1 MPHTIFYFLCYN
13 TNTIVFRLKEALAL
27 AYVKFISNPPTSIS
41 IPYWFITDYMPQA
54 LGGYVKVYLYIFA
67 LYHDP
72 SIEGISL
79 EDSAKVLNMLCS
91 ELTTAL
97 EYWNTHGVL
106 QFKMLSDEDFELT
119 FELDKPTSAPTVGRT
134 ASVETKTQRTFIQQ
148 TRPHYTSDEL
158 TLYCKEHTSIANLFT
173 VCEKHLGRLLSST
186 DQQVLYGLYDWLNLP
201 LDLIEYLVQY
211 CASNNHTHIRYIE
224 KVALGW
230 VDQGIKT
237 VEDAKAQASITK
249 KYRTI
254 LKALGMTGET
264 ITKHQKELIDKWLN
278 DYAFDIGVILE
289 ACNRTV
295 TYSSSPS
302 LNYLGSILDKWKEK
316 GIRTLEEVATL
327 DQNHSKEQE
336 AAKSKGNKTAKSKNP
351 HFTTTYSHNWDLD
364 ELEKRERQFL
374 EQKIYGG
381 N

>member
-1 MPHTIFYFLCYN
+1 M
-13 TNTIVFRLKEALAL
+13 
-27 AYVKFISNPPTSIS
+27 AYVKFIPNPPASIS
-41 IPYWFITDYMPQA
+41 IPYWFITTYMPQA
-54 LGGYVKVYLYIFA
+54 LGGYVKVYLYLFA
-67 LYHDP
+67 LYQDHSLD
-72 SIEGISL
+72 SISL
-79 EDSAKVLNMLCS
+79 EDCAKVLDMLYS
-91 ELTTAL
+91 ELISAL
-97 EYWNTHGVL
+97 DYWHTQKVVDFIL
-106 QFKMLSDEDFELT
+106 LSDDEYELT
-119 FELDKPTSAPTVGRT
+119 FSLTQPAASINTEVT
-134 ASVETKTQRTFIQQ
+134 ASVETKTQRTFVQQ

-158 TLYCKEHTSIANLFT
+158 TLYCQEHSSIANLFT

-230 VDQGIKT
+230 VDQGIKC

-249 KYRTI
+249 QYRTI
-254 LKALGMTGET
+254 LKALGMTSET
-264 ITKHQKELIDKWLN
+264 ITRHQKELLDKWLN
-278 DYAFDIGVILE
+278 DYAFDLSVILE

-302 LNYLGSILDKWKEK
+302 LNYLGSILDKWQEK
-316 GIRTLEEVATL
+316 NIRTLEDITKL
-327 DQNHSKEQE
+327 DQTHSKEQE
-336 AAKSKGNKTAKSKNP
+336 ATKTKNGKATKSKNP

-364 ELEKRERQFL
+364 ELEKRERQYL
-374 EQKIYGG
+374 EEQIYGG

>member
-1 MPHTIFYFLCYN
+1 M
-13 TNTIVFRLKEALAL
+13 
-27 AYVKFISNPPTSIS
+27 AYVKFIPQTPTSIN
-41 IPYWFITDYMPQA
+41 IPYWFIKNYMPQA
-54 LGGYVKVYLYIFA
+54 LGGYVKVYLYLFA
-67 LYHDP
+67 MYQSADLEGMALENAAKDLDMLY
-72 SIEGISL
+72 
-79 EDSAKVLNMLCS
+79 S
-91 ELTTAL
+91 ELVSAL
-97 EYWNTHGVL
+97 EYWHEKKVID
-106 QFKMLSDEDFELT
+106 FKLVSDEEFELS
-119 FELDKPTSAPTVGRT
+119 FFLAEPANKRI
-134 ASVETKTQRTFIQQ
+134 VEKVNTPINKGTRAFIQQ

-158 TLYCKEHTSIANLFT
+158 TLYCQEHTSIANLFT

-211 CASNNHTHIRYIE
+211 CSSNNHTHIRYIE

-237 VEDAKAQASITK
+237 VDDAKSQVSITK

-254 LKALGMTGET
+254 LKALGMASET
-264 ITKHQKELIDKWLN
+264 ITKHQRELLDKWLN
-278 DYAFDIGVILE
+278 DYGFDLTVILE

-302 LNYLGSILDKWKEK
+302 LNYLGSILDKWHEK
-316 GIRTLEEVATL
+316 GIKSVDDIAAL
-327 DQNHSKEQE
+327 DQNHSKNQE
-336 AAKSKGNKTAKSKNP
+336 AAKTKTAKSKNP
-351 HFTTTYSHNWDLD
+351 HFTSTYSHNWDLD

>member
-1 MPHTIFYFLCYN
+1 M
-13 TNTIVFRLKEALAL
+13 
-27 AYVKFISNPPTSIS
+27 AYVKFIPQTPTSIS
-41 IPYWFITDYMPQA
+41 IPYWFIKDYMPQA
-54 LGGYVKVYLYIFA
+54 LGGYVKVYFYLFA
-67 LYHDP
+67 MYQSSDL
-72 SIEGISL
+72 EGMAL
-79 EDSAKVLNMLCS
+79 ENAAKELDMLHSELLSALDYWNEQKVLDFKLIS
-91 ELTTAL
+91 E
-97 EYWNTHGVL
+97 E
-106 QFKMLSDEDFELT
+106 EFELT
-119 FELDKPTSAPTVGRT
+119 FFQAKPESTDTAEKVTSPSPINTGSRA
-134 ASVETKTQRTFIQQ
+134 FIQQ

-158 TLYCKEHTSIANLFT
+158 TLYCQEHASIANLFN

-224 KVALGW
+224 KVALAW

-237 VEDAKAQASITK
+237 IDDAKNQVSITK
-249 KYRTI
+249 QYRTI
-254 LKALGMTGET
+254 LKALGMASET
-264 ITKHQKELIDKWLN
+264 ITKHQRELLDKWLN
-278 DYAFDIGVILE
+278 VYAFDLTVILE

-302 LNYLGSILDKWKEK
+302 LNYLGSILDKWHEK
-316 GIRTLEEVATL
+316 GVKSVDDIATL
-327 DQNHSKEQE
+327 DQNHSKTQE
-336 AAKSKGNKTAKSKNP
+336 TNKTKTAKSKNP
-351 HFTTTYSHNWDLD
+351 HFTSTYSHNWDLD

>member
-1 MPHTIFYFLCYN
+1 M
-13 TNTIVFRLKEALAL
+13 
-27 AYVKFISNPPTSIS
+27 AYVKFIPQTPISIS
-41 IPYWFITDYMPQA
+41 IPYWFIKNYMPQA
-54 LGGYVKVYLYIFA
+54 LGGYVKVYLYLFA
-67 LYHDP
+67 IYQSTDSSSITLENVAKDLDMLY
-72 SIEGISL
+72 
-79 EDSAKVLNMLCS
+79 S
-91 ELTTAL
+91 ELISAL
-97 EYWNTHGVL
+97 EYWHDQKVL
-106 QFKMLSDEDFELT
+106 DFKLASEDEFELSFFLT
-119 FELDKPTSAPTVGRT
+119 EPTTKHT
-134 ASVETKTQRTFIQQ
+134 ATKTVAPGAKVTRTFVQQ

-173 VCEKHLGRLLSST
+173 ICEKHLGRLLSST

-237 VEDAKAQASITK
+237 VEDAKGQASITK

-254 LKALGMTGET
+254 LKALGMTSET
-264 ITKHQKELIDKWLN
+264 ITKHQKELLDKWLN
-278 DYAFDIGVILE
+278 DYAFDLKVILE

-302 LNYLGSILDKWKEK
+302 LNYLGSILDKWHEK
-316 GIRTLEEVATL
+316 GIKSLEDIATL
-327 DQNHSKEQE
+327 DQNHSKNQE
-336 AAKSKGNKTAKSKNP
+336 AAKTKTAKSKNP